1 MITLERFIAGSD
13 LVHRRDP
20 GPTTS
25 PTEEAAI
32 TQRIRNAN
40 PSFFWPTLLLP
51 APRRNAIQALY
62 FFSRELRGIADGNA
76 LPTLKLAQLADWRAQ
91 IELLYAGR
99 PQHFVTRALSDAV
112 DRFDLRCVDFLA
124 IIDGMESE
132 ARTNIRAPS
141 LEQLYLY
148 CKQRSVVVMR
158 IALRI
163 LGAAQADA
171 DQVAAALGRGMVL
184 TGILRDLTRDARR
197 HRLYLPR
204 ELLQAHGIFATMP
217 SYVLA
222 QPALYWRNRRCHK
235 SATRLPSGR
244 RIGLRMPRT
253 PSKADRGGGW
263 EQRQQSSS
271 AITGCSGHCSSAAGN
286 ASTSRFAFQ
295 PGADQRSPS
304 DTVSSLANAAMAAH
318 HLRAATRD
326 VTVRQRHWGDHH
338 LKFSTQE

>member
-13 LVHRRDP
+13 LVHRRDL

-25 PTEEAAI
+25 PTEDAAI

-124 IIDGMESE
+124 IIDGMERE

-158 IALRI
+158 IALLPAGTTSTCR
-163 LGAAQADA
+163 ASCC
-171 DQVAAALGRGMVL
+171 
-184 TGILRDLTRDARR
+184 RR
-197 HRLYLPR
+197 K
-204 ELLQAHGIFATMP
+204 ASFATMP

-222 QPALYWRNRRCHK
+222 QPALPQVCDALAERAADWFADAEDALEGRSRWRMGAATAILFGYRRLLRALLVRGWK
-235 SATRLPSGR
+235 RLDEPVRLPAWCR
-244 RIGLRMPRT
+244 PALAIGHGLIAL
-253 PSKADRGGGW
+253 K
-263 EQRQQSSS
+263 QRQFSRDMS
-271 AITGCSGHCSSAAGN
+271 ADW
-286 ASTSRFAFQ
+286 R
-295 PGADQRSPS
+295 PS
-304 DTVSSLANAAMAAH
+304 
-318 HLRAATRD
+318 
-326 VTVRQRHWGDHH
+326 
-338 LKFSTQE
+338 

>member
-25 PTEEAAI
+25 STQEAAI
-32 TQRIRNAN
+32 AQRIRNAN

-51 APRRNAIQALY
+51 APRRDAIQALY
-62 FFSRELRGIADGNA
+62 FFSRELCGVADGNA

-99 PQHFVTRALSDAV
+99 PQHFVTQALSDAV

-184 TGILRDLTRDARR
+184 TGILRDLPRDARR

-222 QPALYWRNRRCHK
+222 QPALPQVCDALAERAADWFADAEDALEGRSRWRMGAAAAILFGYRR
-235 SATRLPSGR
+235 L
-244 RIGLRMPRT
+244 
-253 PSKADRGGGW
+253 
-263 EQRQQSSS
+263 
-271 AITGCSGHCSSAAGN
+271 
-286 ASTSRFAFQ
+286 
-295 PGADQRSPS
+295 
-304 DTVSSLANAAMAAH
+304 
-318 HLRAATRD
+318 LRALL
-326 VTVRQRHWGDHH
+326 VRGWKRLDEPVRLAAWCRPALAIGRG
-338 LKFSTQE
+338 LIAR

>member
-20 GPTTS
+20 GPRTS

-32 TQRIRNAN
+32 TQRIHNAN

-62 FFSRELRGIADGNA
+62 FFCRELRGIADGNA

-124 IIDGMESE
+124 IIDGMERE

-222 QPALYWRNRRCHK
+222 QPALPQVCDALAERAADWFADAEDALEGRSRWRMGAATAILSGYRRLLRALLVRGWK
-235 SATRLPSGR
+235 RLDEPVRLPVWCR
-244 RIGLRMPRT
+244 PALAIGHGLIAR
-253 PSKADRGGGW
+253 
-263 EQRQQSSS
+263 
-271 AITGCSGHCSSAAGN
+271 
-286 ASTSRFAFQ
+286 
-295 PGADQRSPS
+295 
-304 DTVSSLANAAMAAH
+304 
-318 HLRAATRD
+318 
-326 VTVRQRHWGDHH
+326 
-338 LKFSTQE
+338 

>member
-13 LVHRRDP
+13 LVHRRDL

-25 PTEEAAI
+25 PTEDAAI

-124 IIDGMESE
+124 ITDGMESE

-171 DQVAAALGRGMVL
+171 DQMAAALGRGMVL
-184 TGILRDLTRDARR
+184 TGILRDLIRDARR

-222 QPALYWRNRRCHK
+222 QPALPQVCDALAERAADWFADAEDALEGRSRWRMGAATAILFGYRRLLRALHVRGWK
-235 SATRLPSGR
+235 RLDEPVRLPAWCR
-244 RIGLRMPRT
+244 PALAIGHGLIAR
-253 PSKADRGGGW
+253 
-263 EQRQQSSS
+263 
-271 AITGCSGHCSSAAGN
+271 
-286 ASTSRFAFQ
+286 
-295 PGADQRSPS
+295 
-304 DTVSSLANAAMAAH
+304 
-318 HLRAATRD
+318 
-326 VTVRQRHWGDHH
+326 
-338 LKFSTQE
+338 